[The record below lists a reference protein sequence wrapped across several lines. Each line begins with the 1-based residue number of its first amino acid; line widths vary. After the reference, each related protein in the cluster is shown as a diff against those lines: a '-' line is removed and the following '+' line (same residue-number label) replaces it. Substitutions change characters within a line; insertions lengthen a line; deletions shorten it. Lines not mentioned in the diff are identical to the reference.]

1 MVVTVIKT
9 SFERLKPRVKNYKSF
24 ENKLFWEELLF
35 ELPNSTL
42 EVYADGFEEFIE
54 ICQKILNYHALAKQK
69 FVWGNNLLFM
79 NKTSLKAIMHRTRF

>member
-1 MVVTVIKT
+1 MKT
-9 SFERLKPRVKNYKSF
+9 NYFEKNYY
-24 ENKLFWEELLF
+24 L

-54 ICQKILNYHALAKQK
+54 IRQKILNYHALAKQK